1 MAGSGS
7 TLILA
12 SDPDPDPLRFLF
24 PDPDPA
30 KCSGSGWIRVEPKLC
45 REKRKTKCFLS
56 VSVCFQSS
64 GSAREKKRESILV
77 ALNTIKANKKEL
89 RKLKDPISSYPIA
102 IKEVARLLQAM
113 PPTQVSV
120 ERLFSALKLQKS
132 DLRNRI
138 KADALDALLLLKA
151 NSDHIDKLA

>member
-1 MAGSGS
+1 MPFLNFGSNKNKYCK
-7 TLILA
+7 
-12 SDPDPDPLRFLF
+12 DD
-24 PDPDPA
+24 
-30 KCSGSGWIRVEPKLC
+30 
-45 REKRKTKCFLS
+45 
-56 VSVCFQSS
+56 
-64 GSAREKKRESILV
+64 
-77 ALNTIKANKKEL
+77 KANKKEP

-151 NSDHIDKLA
+151 NSDHIDKVAYGERVRRATTSYPQLQSLQTPPLHNGKGASFNLSCF